1 MKKIKKKGTCVP
13 TRQAPVVSA
22 EYRGRVPLIPA
33 NKNINKKGK
42 KSIIDSNHL

>member
-1 MKKIKKKGTCVP
+1 MERNRKAGCMP
-13 TRQAPVVSA
+13 TRQTPPYSA
-22 EYRGRVPLIPA
+22 EYRGRVPLSPA